1 MYKPPEKKIENVIF
15 YLRVSSPE
23 QVDFG
28 NSLDTQKSIC
38 TNFAKRNN
46 YNIIQIFTEKGE
58 SAKTANRTELK
69 KMLEVCS
76 KRKND
81 IDAVIVYK
89 VDRLARNSDD
99 YTLIRMDL
107 KNSGVRIISAT
118 ENIDETA
125 IGRMS
130 EGMLSLQAEYDN
142 TIRSQRTI
150 DGNIQ
155 AFEEGRYIFKPPLG
169 YRRIRNPKVNIELK
183 EVESDY
189 VREVFVEITKGEFN
203 LDLLRQRLNKKY
215 DLHIPKSTF
224 HRIPTRK
231 AYCGLVDKY
240 EKEWEMGYSPIISR
254 EMFFKTQEMLNL
266 KNRHA
271 HNKKYASLNE
281 KLPLRKFVL
290 NNKGKCLTGSPTRG
304 NGGVYWY
311 YRFMGDTKSFKKDI
325 VENEFIEFLKQNSF
339 SKEVIELLNIA
350 IEEKWKENNKN
361 ILKDKQFY
369 TKRITEIKDEK
380 TKIID
385 KNLKGIIPD
394 DMVKEYLET
403 KDNEVREFQAKVF
416 DIENTIQF
424 DKELLKKALDNL
436 NSLEEL
442 WKSLKVE
449 GKDALQW
456 FLFPKNII
464 FENNKFRTTETAFI
478 LNKKQDF
485 SCSMSPNG

>member
-1 MYKPPEKKIENVIF
+1 MYKPSEKKIENVIF
-15 YLRVSSPE
+15 YLRVSSKE
-23 QVDFG
+23 QVDSG
-28 NSLDTQKSIC
+28 NSLDTQESIC
-38 TNFAKRNN
+38 TNFAKRKN
-46 YNIIQIFTEKGE
+46 YNIIKVFTEKGE
-58 SAKTANRTELK
+58 SAKTANRTQLK
-69 KMLEVCS
+69 QMLEFCR
-76 KRKND
+76 KRRND
-81 IDAVIVYK
+81 IDAVMVYR
-89 VDRLARNSDD
+89 VDRVARNSDD
-99 YTLIRMDL
+99 YTLIRMEL
-107 KNSGVRIISAT
+107 KSLGIRIISAT

-169 YRRIRNPKVNIELK
+169 YRRIRNHKVNIELK

-189 VREVFVEITKGEFN
+189 VREVFTEIIKGEFN

-215 DLHIPKSTF
+215 DLNIPKSTF

-240 EKEWEMGYSPIISR
+240 EKEWEMKYDQIISR
-254 EMFFKTQEMLNL
+254 ETFFKVQEMLNL
-266 KNRHA
+266 KNRQA

-281 KLPLRKFVL
+281 KLPLRKFIL
-290 NNKGKCLTGSPTRG
+290 NNKGRCLTGSPTRG
-304 NGGVYWY
+304 NGGIYWY

-325 VENEFIEFLKQNSF
+325 IENEFMEFLKERSF
-339 SKEVIELLNIA
+339 SKEVIELLSIA
-350 IEEKWKENNKN
+350 IEDKWKENNRD

-369 TKRITEIKDEK
+369 TKRITELKDEK

-394 DMVKEYLET
+394 DMVKEYFEA
-403 KDNEVREFQAKVF
+403 KDNKIREFQANIF

-424 DKELLKKALDNL
+424 DQELLKKALNNL
-436 NSLEEL
+436 SNLDEL
-442 WKSLKVE
+442 WKSLKIE

-456 FLFPKNII
+456 FLFPKNVV

-485 SCSMSPNG
+485 SCSMSLNG